1 MADSVILKNSAN
13 NSTVVNAVET
23 VMDNFHIP
31 KENLLL
37 LISDRAPYNV
47 KAFSVLHD
55 IYPHIFII
63 TFLAHLIHNC
73 ALHIKAHFV
82 QVDQLIS
89 YVKASIVKCKKR
101 AELFHEIGIPPQPIV
116 TRWGTWLEAAL
127 YYAKNYTII
136 I

>member
-1 MADSVILKNSAN
+1 MH
-13 NSTVVNAVET
+13 
-23 VMDNFHIP
+23 NF
-31 KENLLL
+31 
-37 LISDRAPYNV
+37 
-47 KAFSVLHD
+47 
-55 IYPHIFII
+55 
-63 TFLAHLIHNC
+63 

-127 YYAKNYTII
+127 YYAKNWTLVKRIVLEYENDGVIVKNAKTIVESDTI
-136 I
+136 FNDLVKISNYENLIKLTTKLECPKLLIKEGVH